1 MRQLTDYLPYK
12 TATPPHN
19 GRWLSV
25 GAGMTLISGGG
36 AALMPAEARGGAL
49 ITVAIVSAMLLVLI
63 IWMLRLL
70 YYRLSVHYTQYYQ
83 RLIDFDHQTWWARH
97 QYSVGLVETVLLGP
111 VGCEPE
117 RWQTLLKRE
126 HQPPKEKLE
135 SGARALRLI
144 HSDIVDIDL
153 REQQLA
159 RMLAQQ
165 WLAQRGE
172 HQLPGLS
179 GCYWQ
184 GSEPAWREFCA
195 ELRKRCPTAQLPHMA
210 EPWQGEASL
219 SEITAR
225 INESGD
231 ECFILVA
238 GCQSV
243 AATADSARPAGESA
257 VLWLLAREGEARLTR
272 GEVYEGAAVEN
283 IQQVCQRA
291 MQQSGAER
299 PPDPCIAFTQPQI
312 PELAQSGWN
321 SNQLLQDE
329 NWGETGQMEQLITIA
344 LAAIFARRFQQ
355 SCGWIAR
362 DPRHPL
368 SLGIVTAALP
378 APQPQDKKE

>member
-1 MRQLTDYLPYK
+1 TPK
-12 TATPPHN
+12 AAT
-19 GRWLSV
+19 RKV
-25 GAGMTLISGGG
+25 
-36 AALMPAEARGGAL
+36 AA
-49 ITVAIVSAMLLVLI
+49 
-63 IWMLRLL
+63 
-70 YYRLSVHYTQYYQ
+70 
-83 RLIDFDHQTWWARH
+83 
-97 QYSVGLVETVLLGP
+97 
-111 VGCEPE
+111 
-117 RWQTLLKRE
+117 
-126 HQPPKEKLE
+126 
-135 SGARALRLI
+135 GARALRLI

-153 REQQLA
+153 REPQLA

-283 IQQVCQRA
+283 IQHVCQRA

-312 PELAQSGWN
+312 PELAHSGWN

-344 LAAIFARRFQQ
+344 LAAIFARHFHQP
-355 SCGWIAR
+355 CGWIAR

-368 SLGIVTAALP
+368 SLGIVTAAVP

>member
-159 RMLAQQ
+159 RMLVQQ

-272 GEVYEGAAVEN
+272 GEVYEGAALEN

-299 PPDPCIAFTQPQI
+299 PPDPCIAFT
-312 PELAQSGWN
+312 
-321 SNQLLQDE
+321 
-329 NWGETGQMEQLITIA
+329 
-344 LAAIFARRFQQ
+344 
-355 SCGWIAR
+355 
-362 DPRHPL
+362 
-368 SLGIVTAALP
+368 
-378 APQPQDKKE
+378 